1 MLFLFIKNSDI
12 HWLLFHRCFVI
23 FIVIFFKKITLLGLN
38 FSINY
43 FIIPFPS
50 PCFHNTTVPEWH
62 LESKWSQVIILG
74 DFLNH
79 QICYQI
85 TKDIFSSLQKY
96 DDCCFV
102 FQFHQNFIYTCMI
115 FDIH

>member
-50 PCFHNTTVPEWH
+50 PCFQNTTVPEWH

-79 QICYQI
+79 QICYQV

-102 FQFHQNFIYTCMI
+102 FQFLQNFIYTCMI